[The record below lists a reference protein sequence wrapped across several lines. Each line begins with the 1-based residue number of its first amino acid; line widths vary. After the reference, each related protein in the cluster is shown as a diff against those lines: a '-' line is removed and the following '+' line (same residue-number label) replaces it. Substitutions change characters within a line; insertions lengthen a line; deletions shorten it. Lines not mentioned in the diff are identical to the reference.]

1 MRKSQL
7 NFVPR
12 LASASIVPL
21 GQAGITCGS
30 ADTTA
35 GMAMP
40 TAGRRDGGNSRHGP
54 VRDGSLP
61 DTRTVVTGMCI
72 RKATGDSSCNCCR
85 LCIEAALLAA
95 VAIFGQ
101 VPAGWP
107 RSDLPTNN
115 GLNGIGWKDGVTVH
129 WPGSWGRPNCGIAD
143 HSRDTPFLPSTSL
156 DRRHPDA
163 QTSEYHKGE
172 PRSWQRRRARQSSS
186 TRSAGYLRCDRAG
199 GIARSLDGSS
209 SAPAAAHRHARW
221 RGWSRPRPRPWPRSP
236 PPCVGVATPFSPAQ
250 EAPGARAPTGNRRQK
265 SLGQSWDR
273 PEHARRARRAVEVR
287 RERRGALLLR
297 ALPQPGSARAPEAE
311 V

>member
-1 MRKSQL
+1 MRKSEL

-95 VAIFGQ
+95 VAPFGQ
-101 VPAGWP
+101 VLAVFSHG
-107 RSDLPTNN
+107 
-115 GLNGIGWKDGVTVH
+115 
-129 WPGSWGRPNCGIAD
+129 
-143 HSRDTPFLPSTSL
+143 
-156 DRRHPDA
+156 
-163 QTSEYHKGE
+163 
-172 PRSWQRRRARQSSS
+172 
-186 TRSAGYLRCDRAG
+186 
-199 GIARSLDGSS
+199 GSS
-209 SAPAAAHRHARW
+209 KKPLFLA
-221 RGWSRPRPRPWPRSP
+221 
-236 PPCVGVATPFSPAQ
+236 
-250 EAPGARAPTGNRRQK
+250 
-265 SLGQSWDR
+265 
-273 PEHARRARRAVEVR
+273 
-287 RERRGALLLR
+287 
-297 ALPQPGSARAPEAE
+297 
-311 V
+311 